1 MYYIS
6 NPVRTFCGLVD
17 SLLSHAVSP
26 EKLGMVCHLTIQ
38 ASLRGSH
45 GRDHAYVLPES
56 LRKWKF
62 ENRIQ
67 RTFAFLF
74 LQPTRYV
81 KVLTQECGY
90 PVCPQALGTGWAL
103 QADHDSCWRDSIN
116 TLVHDTVF
124 DVMNKLKAEVA
135 KVDPKFAAD
144 LYFHHP
150 QMVIEGETESVFCPT
165 PLFVTWDEIFDAQG
179 ERVNYP
185 STSSSQ
191 HAGKDYLFHGFKPVS
206 AVQFN
211 LK

>member
-6 NPVRTFCGLVD
+6 DPVRAFSNLVD

-26 EKLGMVCHLTIQ
+26 EKLGMVCHLTVQ

-62 ENRIQ
+62 ENRFQ
-67 RTFAFLF
+67 KTLAFLF

-81 KVLTQECGY
+81 KVLTQECSY
-90 PVCPQALGTGWAL
+90 PVYPKALGTGWSL
-103 QADHDSCWRDSIN
+103 QVDHDSCWRDSIN
-116 TLVHDTVF
+116 TLVHGMVYNTMDLLRAGV
-124 DVMNKLKAEVA
+124 AEI
-135 KVDPKFAAD
+135 DPDFANN

-150 QMVIEGETESVFCPT
+150 QMVIEGETESVFCPS
-165 PLFVTWDEIFDAQG
+165 PLFITWDEILDAQG
-179 ERVNYP
+179 ERVEYP

-191 HAGKDYLFHGFKPVS
+191 CAGKDFLFQGFKPIP

-211 LK
+211 FK